1 MQLFNLC
8 LFFFEGTCQGLILW
22 LSLTKRVSWRQ
33 GHFLNLISDRR
44 AVCTG
49 ALELSCTF
57 YPELFPPTILCNH
70 LCVLLRLCDLTQHSY
85 YQGQQ
90 SKKKKKITNF
100 YSKTGITVHTGNMIN
115 ENVREPWKKYD
126 LEPYIFYWQ
135 TDDSWFEDYCISLTF
150 KYPSP
155 PSVVQD
161 VMFIYH
167 SNNH

>member
-90 SKKKKKITNF
+90 SKKKKKLPTFIAKQALLYTLATWLMKMSENPEKNMTWSHTSFIGKLMIPGLRITAFHWLLN
-100 YSKTGITVHTGNMIN
+100 TLPH
-115 ENVREPWKKYD
+115 P
-126 LEPYIFYWQ
+126 Q
-135 TDDSWFEDYCISLTF
+135 
-150 KYPSP
+150 
-155 PSVVQD
+155 
-161 VMFIYH
+161 
-167 SNNH
+167 